1 MFRGRPGKLAEHG
14 LDRHR
19 FSVLRVPPLYIE
31 QAQMTSVL
39 SSTFRPAACL
49 DLRERIQQGVD
60 FLFEGQLDWGE
71 FPVYGFTKSPKE
83 GKVYEMTVFPT
94 TFALHALSFV
104 RQSEKVSL
112 MRRKGTEFLLDHL
125 EEPGICRYYGRHSIL
140 APDLDDTACVL
151 AALIENG
158 RSVADSLFDHL
169 DGFRDRETKLF
180 RTWMGPAPVCENDI
194 DSVVN
199 ANVLF
204 LYGLSGKCEKIDE
217 VVHYLNA
224 DSNNLH
230 TQNSQVWYY
239 SPQAY
244 AYMVSRAYADGGVKE
259 LLASRDPLCDYLLF
273 TQQEHGGWSNALET
287 AFAVTA
293 LLNFGYDGP
302 EVVHA
307 LENLCRMQDRSSGA
321 WPSEFVYVAAGSG
334 SQEFTTSICLEAL
347 AKSGR
352 SPD

>member
-39 SSTFRPAACL
+39 SSTFRPAARL

-140 APDLDDTACVL
+140 APDLDDTAFVRFGRNANGTKGPGGVL
-151 AALIENG
+151 AHLFG
-158 RSVADSLFDHL
+158 VA
-169 DGFRDRETKLF
+169 R
-180 RTWMGPAPVCENDI
+180 
-194 DSVVN
+194 
-199 ANVLF
+199 
-204 LYGLSGKCEKIDE
+204 
-217 VVHYLNA
+217 
-224 DSNNLH
+224 
-230 TQNSQVWYY
+230 
-239 SPQAY
+239 
-244 AYMVSRAYADGGVKE
+244 
-259 LLASRDPLCDYLLF
+259 
-273 TQQEHGGWSNALET
+273 
-287 AFAVTA
+287 
-293 LLNFGYDGP
+293 
-302 EVVHA
+302 
-307 LENLCRMQDRSSGA
+307 
-321 WPSEFVYVAAGSG
+321 
-334 SQEFTTSICLEAL
+334 
-347 AKSGR
+347 
-352 SPD
+352 